1 MHEDFDLETTA
12 FAFRG
17 YNVTNLGR
25 TAELLADDRYA
36 EPVAR
41 YLDRAAALCGAVIG
55 RRVDLVD
62 RVRRRQEATL
72 AEYAEA
78 VALILAVELAQIEI
92 LETQFGVKYAAAK
105 MAFGYSL
112 GEITALAAG
121 GTVSFEDALRI
132 PLSMSADCAA
142 LAADVTMGILFSRA
156 AVLDIRAVER
166 MCREVNAEGRGVVG
180 VSSYLSP
187 NSLLLL
193 GQRDTID
200 RFEKQMADVLPRGT
214 HLRRNP
220 DRWPPMH
227 TPIVW
232 QASVP
237 NRAAVMMH
245 TLTGPCRA
253 PRPKVLSMVTGKYSY
268 TDDNARELVAQW
280 IDHPQRLWDVL
291 YETLASGVETVVHV
305 GPEANLIPST
315 FERIAKNVREQTE
328 TSSLARR
335 VGWSAVRQMAERAW
349 LRAVLPA
356 RAALLR
362 APKLRHIRLEAW
374 LLERPRR

>member
-1 MHEDFDLETTA
+1 MHDKFEIETTA

-17 YNVTNLGR
+17 YNITNLGR
-25 TAELLADDRYA
+25 TAELLAD
-36 EPVAR
+36 AR
-41 YLDRAAALCGAVIG
+41 YGGTVTSYLNRASAICSEVIG
-55 RRVDLVD
+55 RQVNLVD
-62 RVRRRQEATL
+62 RVRRKQEATL

-78 VALILAVELAQIEI
+78 VALIVAVELAQVEI
-92 LETQFGVKYAAAK
+92 LEKQFGVKYAEGQL
-105 MAFGYSL
+105 AFGYSL

-142 LAADVTMGILFSRA
+142 LAADVMMGILFSRA
-156 AVLDIRAVER
+156 AVLDVRAVGR
-166 MCREVNAEGRGVVG
+166 LCREINAEGRGVLG
-180 VSSYLSP
+180 ISSYLSP

-193 GQRDTID
+193 GQQDTLD
-200 RFEKQMADVLPRGT
+200 RFEKQMSDVLPRGT

-220 DRWPPMH
+220 DRWPPLH

-245 TLTGPCRA
+245 TISGPCNA

-280 IDHPQRLWDVL
+280 IDQPQRLWDVL
-291 YETLASGVETVVHV
+291 YETLASGVDTIIHV

-328 TSSLARR
+328 QGSLAARM
-335 VGWSAVRQMAERAW
+335 GLSAVGKMAARAW

-362 APKLRHIRLEAW
+362 APNLRHIRLEDW
-374 LLERPRR
+374 LLDQSR

>member
-1 MHEDFDLETTA
+1 MHDEFDIQTTA

-17 YNVTNLGR
+17 YNITNLGR
-25 TAELLADDRYA
+25 TAELLAD
-36 EPVAR
+36 AR
-41 YLDRAAALCGAVIG
+41 FSGTVTSYLNRASAICSEAIG
-55 RRVDLVD
+55 RTVNLVD
-62 RVRRRQEATL
+62 RVRRKQEATL
-72 AEYAEA
+72 SEYAEA
-78 VALILAVELAQIEI
+78 VALVVAVEIAQIEI
-92 LETQFGVKYAAAK
+92 LEKQFGVKYADAQL
-105 MAFGYSL
+105 AFGYSL

-121 GTVSFEDALRI
+121 GTVTFEDALRI
-132 PLSMSADCAA
+132 PLSMSTDCAA

-156 AVLDIRAVER
+156 AVLDVRAVGR
-166 MCREVNAEGRGVVG
+166 LCRELNAEGQGVIG

-193 GQRDTID
+193 GQQDTLD
-200 RFEKQMADVLPRGT
+200 RFEKQMTDVLPRGT

-220 DRWPPMH
+220 DRWPPLH

-245 TLTGPCRA
+245 TISGPCTA

-268 TDDNARELVAQW
+268 TDDNTRELVAQW
-280 IDHPQRLWDVL
+280 IDQPQRLWDVL
-291 YETLASGVETVVHV
+291 CETLASGVDTIVHV

-315 FERIAKNVREQTE
+315 FDRIAKNVREQTE
-328 TSSLARR
+328 QGSLAARM
-335 VGWSAVRQMAERAW
+335 GLSAVGKMAERAW

-362 APKLRHIRLEAW
+362 APNLQHIRLEDW
-374 LLERPRR
+374 LLERPH

>member
-1 MHEDFDLETTA
+1 MHDRFDITTTA

-25 TAELLADDRYA
+25 TAELLADKRYA

-41 YLDRAAALCGAVIG
+41 YLDRASALCGDTIG

-72 AEYAEA
+72 SEYAEA
-78 VALILAVELAQIEI
+78 VALVVAVEIAQIEI
-92 LETQFGVKYAAAK
+92 LETQFGVKYADAQ
-105 MAFGYSL
+105 MAYGYSL

-132 PLSMSADCAA
+132 PLAMAADCAA

-156 AVLDIRAVER
+156 AVLDVRAVGR
-166 MCREVNAEGRGVVG
+166 MCREINAEGRGVIG
-180 VSSYLSP
+180 ISSYLSP

-193 GQRDTID
+193 GQQDTID
-200 RFEKQMADVLPRGT
+200 RFERRMVDVLPRGT

-232 QASVP
+232 QAHVP
-237 NRAAVMMH
+237 NRAAHLMH
-245 TLTGPCRA
+245 TLIGPCRA

-268 TDDNARELVAQW
+268 TDDNARELIGQW

-315 FERIAKNVREQTE
+315 FERIAKNVRDQTE
-328 TSSLARR
+328 QSSLAGRM
-335 VGWSAVRQMAERAW
+335 GLSAVRQMAERPW

-362 APKLRHIRLEAW
+362 APHLKHVRLEDW
-374 LLERPRR
+374 LLDDAR

>member
-1 MHEDFDLETTA
+1 MHEDFDIETTA

-36 EPVAR
+36 ETIAR
-41 YLDRAAALCGAVIG
+41 YLDRASAICGETIG
-55 RRVDLVD
+55 RPVDLAA
-62 RVRRRQEATL
+62 RVRRGEEASL
-72 AEYAEA
+72 DEYAEA
-78 VALILAVELAQIEI
+78 VALVVAVELAQIEI
-92 LETQFGVKYAAAK
+92 LESQFGVKYAAAQ
-105 MAFGYSL
+105 MAYGYSL

-121 GTVSFEDALRI
+121 GTITFEDALRI
-132 PLSMSADCAA
+132 PLAMAADCAA
-142 LAADVTMGILFSRA
+142 LAHDITMGILFSRA
-156 AVLDIRAVER
+156 AVLDVRAAQR
-166 MCREVNAEGRGVVG
+166 ICREINAEGRGVIG
-180 VSSYLSP
+180 ISAYLAP
-187 NSLLLL
+187 NSMLLL
-193 GQRDTID
+193 GQQDTID
-200 RFEKQMADVLPRGT
+200 RFERRMTDALPRGT

-220 DRWPPMH
+220 DRWPPLH

-232 QASVP
+232 QKNVA

-245 TLTGPCRA
+245 TIAEPCRP

-268 TDDNARELVAQW
+268 TEDNARELVAQW

-291 YETLASGVETVVHV
+291 YETLAAGVETVVHV

-315 FERIAKNVREQTE
+315 FERISKNVREQTE
-328 TSSLARR
+328 QGSLAGRMGR
-335 VGWSAVRQMAERAW
+335 SAVRRMAQRAW

-362 APKLRHIRLEAW
+362 APSLRHILLEDW
-374 LLERPRR
+374 LLEQPR

>member
-1 MHEDFDLETTA
+1 MHDEFDIQTTA

-17 YNVTNLGR
+17 YNITNLGR
-25 TAELLADDRYA
+25 TAELLAD
-36 EPVAR
+36 AR
-41 YLDRAAALCGAVIG
+41 FAGTVTSYLNRASAICNEVIG
-55 RRVDLVD
+55 RQVNLVD
-62 RVRRRQEATL
+62 RVRRKQEATL

-78 VALILAVELAQIEI
+78 VALIVAVEIAQIEI
-92 LETQFGVKYAAAK
+92 LEKQFGVNYAHAQL
-105 MAFGYSL
+105 AFGYSL

-121 GTVSFEDALRI
+121 GTITFEDALRI
-132 PLSMSADCAA
+132 PLAMSTDCAA

-156 AVLDIRAVER
+156 AVLDVRAVGR
-166 MCREVNAEGRGVVG
+166 LCREINAEGRGVIG

-193 GQRDTID
+193 GQQDTLD
-200 RFEKQMADVLPRGT
+200 RFEKRMTDVLPRGT

-220 DRWPPMH
+220 DRWPPLH

-245 TLTGPCRA
+245 TIAGECPA
-253 PRPKVLSMVTGKYSY
+253 PRPKILSMVTGKYSY
-268 TDDNARELVAQW
+268 TDDNARELVTQW
-280 IDHPQRLWDVL
+280 IDHPQRLWDVI
-291 YETLASGVETVVHV
+291 YETLASGVDTIVHV

-315 FERIAKNVREQTE
+315 FDRIAKNVREQTE
-328 TSSLARR
+328 QGSLAARMSL
-335 VGWSAVRQMAERAW
+335 SAVGKMAERAW

-362 APKLRHIRLEAW
+362 APNLRHIRLEDW
-374 LLERPRR
+374 LLEQPR

>member
-1 MHEDFDLETTA
+1 MHEDFEIETTA

-25 TAELLADDRYA
+25 TAELLADERFA
-36 EPVAR
+36 EPIER
-41 YLDRAAALCGAVIG
+41 YLDRASALCSDIIA
-55 RRVDLVD
+55 RPVDLAA
-62 RVRRRQEATL
+62 RVRRGEEATL

-78 VALILAVELAQIEI
+78 VALVVAVELAQIEI
-92 LETQFGVKYAAAK
+92 LESQFGVKYAAAQ
-105 MAFGYSL
+105 MAYGYSL

-121 GTVSFEDALRI
+121 GTISFEDALRI
-132 PLSMSADCAA
+132 PLTMSADCAS
-142 LAADVTMGILFSRA
+142 LAGDITMGILFSRA
-156 AVLDIRAVER
+156 AVLDTRAVDR
-166 MCREVNAEGRGVVG
+166 MCREINAEGRGVIG
-180 VSSYLSP
+180 ISAYLAP

-193 GQRDTID
+193 GQQDTID
-200 RFEKQMADVLPRGT
+200 RIERRMADVLPRGT

-220 DRWPPMH
+220 DRWPPLH

-232 QASVP
+232 QKNVS

-245 TLTGPCRA
+245 TLAGPCRA

-268 TDDNARELVAQW
+268 TDDNARELVGQW

-291 YETLASGVETVVHV
+291 YETLAAGVQTIVHV

-315 FERIAKNVREQTE
+315 FERISKNVREQTE
-328 TSSLARR
+328 QGSLAGR
-335 VGWSAVRQMAERAW
+335 VGWSAVRRLANRAW

-362 APKLRHIRLEAW
+362 APSLRHVRLEDW
-374 LLERPRR
+374 LLEQPR